1 MQDIQL
7 APDLVVIGILGESPH
22 YDSWRTHFNVGNLI
36 VIAALQGAF
45 VEHQAML
52 KKLSGKGKRRLE
64 AIEVR
69 TPEELKRC
77 DALIIPGGGMHFTR
91 LA

>member
-1 MQDIQL
+1 L
-7 APDLVVIGILGESPH
+7 RK
-22 YDSWRTHFNVGNLI
+22 WI

-45 VEHQAML
+45 AEHQAML

-64 AIEVR
+64 TIEVR

-77 DALIIPGGGMHFTR
+77 DALIIPGGGAADPVSSHLFRRR
-91 LA
+91 LPSWATDLRVC